1 MSLIGWILAL
11 VLALVF
17 AASGGLK
24 LATPKTKLA
33 ENPNMAWTADFSA
46 SQIKAIGAVEII
58 GALGVVLP
66 WLFNI
71 AAVLTPLAALGLAI
85 VMVAA
90 MVTHARRKEQKA
102 LPINAVLLV
111 LALVVMV
118 IRFAQL

>member
-11 VLALVF
+11 VLALAF

-24 LATPKTKLA
+24 LATPKSKLA
-33 ENPNMAWTADFSA
+33 ENPNMAWTEDFSGA
-46 SQIKAIGAVEII
+46 AIKAIGAVEVI

-85 VMVAA
+85 VMAVA
-90 MVTHARRKEQKA
+90 MVVHVRRKEQKP

-111 LALVVMV
+111 LALIVMV